1 MRQHASGGTV
11 PSQQQV
17 RWAQLRVGLTVLFA
31 AITLSV
37 LIFLMS
43 GTGGFFAK
51 RLVLIAYFENA
62 SGLRQ
67 GAPVRL
73 EGVGIGNVSGIRIVP
88 DKPLTPVQVFMKINA
103 DAARFIHR
111 DSLATLE
118 TAGVLG
124 ETFVDI
130 SSKTATGPQAQNG
143 DVLRTLA
150 EPDLQDVIRASQT
163 SLQNVDILVRRLD
176 RIIASIESGQG
187 SIGKLIYDPS
197 LYNRLNS
204 TLSELQSVTNQV
216 SSGKGSIGK
225 LINDD
230 ELYNKLNDSVTRV
243 QQLVNEIDQGNG
255 TVGKL
260 LRDPA
265 LYNNANATIAKANQ
279 LMENVNAGKGALGKL
294 ASDPAFAQKL
304 DNTLTKL
311 SALSDRL
318 EAGQGS
324 AGMLLRDPSLYN
336 NADQMLVETRKLVQA
351 VRENPK
357 RYLTIRFK
365 MF

>member
-1 MRQHASGGTV
+1 M

-31 AITLSV
+31 AVTLAV

-51 RLVLIAYFENA
+51 RMVLIAYFENA

-73 EGVGIGNVSGIRIVP
+73 EGVGIGNVSGMRVVA
-88 DKPLTPVQVFMKINA
+88 DKPLTPVQVFMRINA
-103 DAARFIHR
+103 RAAKYIHR
-111 DSLATLE
+111 DSVATLE

-130 SSKTATGPQAQNG
+130 SSKTATGPQAQDG

-163 SLQNVDILVRRLD
+163 SLQNVDILVRRTD
-176 RIIASIESGQG
+176 RILAAIESGQG
-187 SIGKLIYDPS
+187 SIGKLIYDPT
-197 LYNRLNS
+197 LYNRLNT
-204 TLSELQSVTNQV
+204 TLAELQSVTNQV

-230 ELYNKLNDSVTRV
+230 ELYNKLNDSVTRLN
-243 QQLVNEIDQGNG
+243 QLVDEVDKGNG

-265 LYNNANATIAKANQ
+265 LYNNANATIGKANQ
-279 LMENVNAGKGALGKL
+279 LMENINSGKGALGKL

-304 DNTLTKL
+304 DDTMTKL
-311 SALSDRL
+311 SAISDRL
-318 EAGQGS
+318 EAGEGS
-324 AGMLLRDPSLYN
+324 AGKLLRDPSLYN
-336 NADQMLVETRKLVQA
+336 NADQMVIESRKLVQA
-351 VRENPK
+351 IRENPK
-357 RYLTIRFK
+357 RYLTIRLKVF
-365 MF
+365 